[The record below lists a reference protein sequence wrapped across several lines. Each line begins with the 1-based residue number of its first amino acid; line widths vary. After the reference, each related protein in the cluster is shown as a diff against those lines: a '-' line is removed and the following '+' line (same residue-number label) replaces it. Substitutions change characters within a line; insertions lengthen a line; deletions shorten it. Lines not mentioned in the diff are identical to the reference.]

1 MVQWTQTHKLSCRC
15 VTGSS
20 AKRHGGSNG
29 GSELCNILN
38 HVIREDDP
46 NATVH
51 AVVFANALNA
61 KLVGN
66 RTTDAWIQKLF
77 PKSDLYVL
85 SQNVRPV
92 RQSFQTVTQFWRVIQ
107 YE

>member
-20 AKRHGGSNG
+20 AKRHGSSNG
-29 GSELCNILN
+29 GSELCSILN

-61 KLVGN
+61 KLVGG
-66 RTTDAWIQKLF
+66 RTTDPWIQKLS
-77 PKSDLYVL
+77 PKSHSYVCVMNFG
-85 SQNVRPV
+85 QFGAR
-92 RQSFQTVTQFWRVIQ
+92 SF
-107 YE
+107 